1 MATPT
6 QRLPRGLL
14 ARAAALA
21 VLLLTAWPVVGAEYR
36 SVGAEAAVL
45 FDGPSEYADRRFIV
59 VRGTPLLVISS
70 LGQWVKVQDID
81 AAVLWIRRTDLSGIH
96 TVMTAVATQAYEQ
109 PNESAELVM
118 RFERGVILQFV
129 EPASEPGW
137 VNVRHA
143 DGTLGYMR
151 VGDLWGI

>member
-1 MATPT
+1 
-6 QRLPRGLL
+6 
-14 ARAAALA
+14 
-21 VLLLTAWPVVGAEYR
+21 
-36 SVGAEAAVL
+36 
-45 FDGPSEYADRRFIV
+45 
-59 VRGTPLLVISS
+59 
-70 LGQWVKVQDID
+70 
-81 AAVLWIRRTDLSGIH
+81 
-96 TVMTAVATQAYEQ
+96 MTAVATQAYEQ